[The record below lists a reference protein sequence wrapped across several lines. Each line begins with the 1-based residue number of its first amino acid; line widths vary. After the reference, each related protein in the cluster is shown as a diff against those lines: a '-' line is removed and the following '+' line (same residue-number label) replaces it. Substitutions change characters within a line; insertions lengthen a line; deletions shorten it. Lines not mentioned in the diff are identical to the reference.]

1 MFNTIRIFG
10 IGLLLLLIQASA
22 LAEYPERTIRLIVP
36 YAAGGTTDILARII
50 GQKLSTA
57 WKQQVI
63 VENHGGAN
71 GNIGSDIV
79 AKAEPDGYTLLL
91 GTSGSNAV
99 NPSLYMRM
107 PYDAKRDLALV
118 TPVAVTANILV
129 TNPKFAASNI
139 KELIDLARAKPG
151 KINYGSS
158 GTGSVLHLSGEM
170 LKTMAGIDIVHIP
183 YKGTG
188 PSLTDLMGGQIDIVF
203 ANLPAIVPQVKAGT
217 FKAIAVTTA
226 QRASALPDVPTIS
239 EGGVRGYDLSSW
251 FGILVPAKTP
261 DTITN
266 KINAEVTRIFA
277 DPQTRARLAEL
288 GADPAPMTTT
298 EAKKFFHN
306 EIDKW
311 GSVVKASGAKVD

>member
-1 MFNTIRIFG
+1 MFIIMRTLC
-10 IGLLLLLIQASA
+10 IGLLLLIVQTPA

-36 YAAGGTTDILARII
+36 YAAGGTSDILARII
-50 GQKLSTA
+50 GQKLTAA
-57 WKQQVI
+57 WKQQVT
-63 VENHGGAN
+63 VENIGGAN
-71 GNIGSDIV
+71 GNIASDIV
-79 AKAEPDGYTLLL
+79 AKAEADGYTLLL

-99 NPSLYMRM
+99 NPSLYTRM

-129 TNPKFAASNI
+129 ANPKFAANNI
-139 KELIDLARAKPG
+139 KELIDLARSKPG
-151 KINYGSS
+151 KINFGSS

-170 LKTMAGIDIVHIP
+170 LKTMAGIDIVHVP

-203 ANLPAIVPQVKAGT
+203 ANLPAIVPQVKAGR
-217 FKAIAVTTA
+217 FKAIAVTTGK
-226 QRASALPDVPTIS
+226 RASALPDVPTIS

-261 DTITN
+261 GAITD
-266 KINAEVTRIFA
+266 KINAEVTRIFS

-288 GADPAPMTTT
+288 GAEPVAMSTI

-311 GSVVKASGAKVD
+311 EGVVKASGAKVD